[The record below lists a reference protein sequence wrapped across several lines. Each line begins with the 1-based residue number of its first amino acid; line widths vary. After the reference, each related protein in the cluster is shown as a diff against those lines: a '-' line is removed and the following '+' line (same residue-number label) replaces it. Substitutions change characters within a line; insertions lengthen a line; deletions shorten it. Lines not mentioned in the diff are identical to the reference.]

1 MGETD
6 GAGVGALEGPGEG
19 ETVGPGVGVVEGA
32 GEGENEGAGV
42 GELEGAGVGDTDGPG
57 VGELEGADVGDTDG
71 PGVGAT
77 VGPGVGETVGA
88 RDGLGVGET
97 VGDAVGAGVY
107 DTWKSMESPRHSAP
121 SSHVSVSVYAL
132 TTALPVTVCS
142 AWPSLASTSETV
154 SVTTAVTLRHDSGS
168 PRYSQN
174 KSQGTSETQK
184 LSTPMLM
191 ISRWHRVGAAVGVAV
206 GAGVGEHV
214 ASRSIE
220 SPAHVPSAHSSSSV

>member
-1 MGETD
+1 MQL
-6 GAGVGALEGPGEG
+6 AGTRVGATVGPGEG
-19 ETVGPGVGVVEGA
+19 ETVGPGVGDTEGPGEGDTEGA
-32 GEGENEGAGV
+32 G
-42 GELEGAGVGDTDGPG
+42 D
-57 VGELEGADVGDTDG
+57 GADD
-71 PGVGAT
+71 
-77 VGPGVGETVGA
+77 
-88 RDGLGVGET
+88 
-97 VGDAVGAGVY
+97 GDAVGAGVY
-107 DTWKSMESPRHSAP
+107 DTWKSMESPRHPAP

-168 PRYSQN
+168 PRYTQN

-184 LSTPMLM
+184 LSTPMLV